1 MCNKNKLKNVYCK
14 SVSFLNYVLIEKN
27 EFSLKSG
34 MSLGIQCTLM
44 IFKMLSVKEAG
55 WKPFYGPPPKSQ
67 EFLPVKLRAS
77 ANANI
82 FSLLKEDIWNE
93 SVYTP

>member
-14 SVSFLNYVLIEKN
+14 SVSFLNYVLTEKN

-55 WKPFYGPPPKSQ
+55 WKQFYGPPQKS
-67 EFLPVKLRAS
+67 RISAS
-77 ANANI
+77 KTQSFCECKYI
-82 FSLLKEDIWNE
+82 QLIEGRHLE
-93 SVYTP
+93 